1 MQENDLNLLL
11 DAVNSAGEIAVKFFR
26 NNPKVWEKGSNEGP
40 VTEADIEINNNNEMN
55 CCREPLLAGCAKAS
69 QVGGCELAGQLRTS

>member
-40 VTEADIEINNNNEMN
+40 VTEADIEINNMLVVST
-55 CCREPLLAGCAKAS
+55 CRNSC
-69 QVGGCELAGQLRTS
+69 